1 MADDV
6 SSLADITEEGT
17 DKDTLEQNLKQ
28 IECQVAIGKF
38 LEVLNFDKFLGNYK
52 VALNETSQVCL
63 LTVHIIAATL
73 LEQHNVIACVL
84 QYVFVR
90 VYDKVFL
97 VHCYS
102 IIRTQLF

>member
-63 LTVHIIAATL
+63 LTVLIIAAGL
-73 LEQHNVIACVL
+73 LEQHNIIACV
-84 QYVFVR
+84 F
-90 VYDKVFL
+90 
-97 VHCYS
+97 
-102 IIRTQLF
+102 